1 MWSDE
6 GISTMKLIDQQ
17 GYIIVNNFFTAE
29 QLNKFANDLDSSRK
43 KRYKDCNVPD
53 TEDNKFAFNDGMI
66 TKSYSEYSP
75 VFTDNILIAIH
86 PKIEQ
91 HLDLQLYPVCGYA
104 RIYYKHSSM
113 YRHKDREACEYSI
126 TFPIKQDDGPW
137 DIWLKNKDNIDV
149 EVKLELG
156 DILIYKG
163 CELPHWR
170 FPLEGNEHY
179 QIMLHYVNANG
190 PFKHRKYDN
199 KEERFY
205 KG

>member
-6 GISTMKLIDQQ
+6 GTSTMNLIDTV
-17 GYIIVNNFFTAE
+17 GYVIINNFFTQE
-29 QLNKFANDLDSSRK
+29 QLDKFASDLDSSRK
-43 KRYKDCNVPD
+43 KRYEDCRVPD

-66 TKSYSEYSP
+66 AKSYSEQFP
-75 VFTDNILIAIH
+75 VFTESILIDNQ
-86 PKIEQ
+86 PRIEQ
-91 HLDLQLYPVCGYA
+91 HLGLQLYPVCGYA

-113 YRHKDREACEYSI
+113 YKHTDREACEYSV
-126 TFPIKQDDGPW
+126 TFPVKHDDGPW
-137 DIWLKNKDNIDV
+137 TIWLKNKDDIDV
-149 EVKLELG
+149 GVVLGLG

-170 FPLEGNEHY
+170 HHYLGNEHY

-190 PFKHRKYDN
+190 PFSHRKYDN
-199 KEERFY
+199 KEERFF